1 MKEYLNILL
10 DPVLVLAQL
19 GAGPVCSD
27 SVMQCSAARGESKAK
42 ENHAFL
48 YVLTNMTSR
57 VLNQV

>member
-1 MKEYLNILL
+1 MKDYLNILL

-19 GAGPVCSD
+19 RAGPVCSD
-27 SVMQCSAARGESKAK
+27 SVMQCSAARGEPEAK

-48 YVLTNMTSR
+48 YVLINMSSR